1 MMTTKGERAAVP
13 ARTKTADTTQ
23 ITLSADAGR
32 QGRKVMSTCLRAFV
46 NAVVSGELPEG
57 STLPSEADLM
67 ARFGVS
73 RTTLRETMQ
82 HMVAQGLIRSRPRAG
97 TTVMPREQWNM
108 LDPVVLDSAL
118 AHADDFAFYN
128 ALIEAREVLEPAAAA
143 AAAASA
149 DNRALIEITRSFEAM
164 RLSGGRDEE
173 AFSQADLAFH
183 TAIIEASGNWVFAQ
197 FGIAIRAALLA
208 SFRKTNRASPSF
220 EDALAMH
227 EHVLEAIRMRQ
238 PEEARRAMQAL
249 LGHAR
254 HDMEGVHPER

>member
-1 MMTTKGERAAVP
+1 MEGSKP
-13 ARTKTADTTQ
+13 ASTSLM
-23 ITLSADAGR
+23 TLSADAGR
-32 QGRKVMSTCLRAFV
+32 QGRRVMSNCLREFV
-46 NAVVSGELPEG
+46 NAVVSGDLPEG
-57 STLPSEADLM
+57 TTLPSEAELM

-149 DNRALIEITRSFEAM
+149 DNRALMEITRHFEAM
-164 RLSGGRDEE
+164 RTSGGRDEE
-173 AFSQADLAFH
+173 AWSQADLGFH

-208 SFRKTNRASPSF
+208 SFRKTNRASQSF
-220 EDALAMH
+220 EEALAMH
-227 EHVLEAIRMRQ
+227 GRVLEAIRMRK
-238 PEEARRAMQAL
+238 PEEARAAMQAL

-254 HDMEGVHPER
+254 HDMESVHPRP